1 MLSRKGL
8 LLLVYPVF
16 LYPLAMTKQQIDEEV
31 KKITAQLIEKY
42 KPEKI
47 ILFGSAARGED
58 ANDLDFL
65 IIKNEV
71 PYYGIDRMR
80 EVRRLVNKTEAA
92 DFLVVKSD
100 EWQKQALANSSF
112 YQTVNREG
120 KVLYG

>member
-1 MLSRKGL
+1 
-8 LLLVYPVF
+8 
-16 LYPLAMTKQQIDEEV
+16 MTKQQIDEEV
-31 KKITAQLIEKY
+31 KNITQQLIVKY

-65 IIKNEV
+65 IVKDDV

-92 DFLVVKSD
+92 DFLVVKPN
-100 EWQKQALANSSF
+100 EWQSQVMSNSSF
-112 YQTVNREG
+112 YQTVNMEG
-120 KVLYG
+120 RVLYG

>member
-1 MLSRKGL
+1 
-8 LLLVYPVF
+8 
-16 LYPLAMTKQQIDEEV
+16 MTKQQIDDEV

-47 ILFGSAARGED
+47 ILFGSAARGEN

-65 IIKNEV
+65 IIKNDV

-80 EVRRLVNKTEAA
+80 EVRRLINKTEAA

-112 YQTVNREG
+112 YQTVNMEG
-120 KVLYG
+120 RILYG